1 MEVQQ
6 YIEQLEGPRKP
17 EFLELRTVIVEN
29 LPKGFEECIGYGM
42 IGYVVPHS
50 IYPAG
55 YHCTPKLPL
64 PFINIVMRKDIITL
78 YHMGLYSDEKL
89 LDWFKDEYSQLTSL
103 KLDMGKSCVRFKK
116 SSDIPFALI
125 GALLQKVSVEDW
137 VLLYEEKLKA

>member
-6 YIEQLEGPRKP
+6 YIDELEGPRKP
-17 EFLELRTVIVEN
+17 EFLELRKVIVDN

-64 PFINIVMRKDIITL
+64 PFLNLVMRKDIITF

-89 LDWFKDEYSQLTSL
+89 LVWFKDEYSKFTSL
-103 KLDMGKSCVRFKK
+103 KLDIGKSCVRFKK
-116 SSDIPFALI
+116 SGDIPYALI
-125 GALLQKVSVEDW
+125 GALMQKVSVEDW
-137 VLLYEEKLKA
+137 VLIYEEKLKA

>member
-1 MEVQQ
+1 MEVQL
-6 YIEQLEGPRKP
+6 YIDQLVGQRKP
-17 EFLELRTVIVEN
+17 EFLELRRVIVEN
-29 LPKGFEECIGYGM
+29 LPKGFEETIGYGM

-64 PFINIVMRKDIITL
+64 PFLNLVMRKDIITF
-78 YHMGLYSDEKL
+78 YHMGLYSDENL
-89 LDWFKDEYSQLTSL
+89 LNWFKDEYSKFTKL

-116 SSDIPFALI
+116 SGEIPYALI
-125 GALLQKVSVEDW
+125 GALIQKVSLEDW

>member
-6 YIEQLEGPRKP
+6 YIEQLEGQRKP
-17 EFLELRTVIVEN
+17 EFLQLRTVIVEN
-29 LPKGFEECIGYGM
+29 LPQGFEECIGYGM

-64 PFINIVMRKDIITL
+64 PFLNLVMRKDIITF
-78 YHMGLYSDEKL
+78 YHMGLYSDENL
-89 LDWFKDEYSQLTSL
+89 LKWFKDEYSKFTSL

-116 SSDIPFALI
+116 SVDIPYALI
-125 GALLQKVSVEDW
+125 GALMQKVSVEDW
-137 VLLYEEKLKA
+137 VLIYEEKLKA

>member
-6 YIEQLEGPRKP
+6 YIDELEGPRKP
-17 EFLELRTVIVEN
+17 EFLELRKVIVDN

-64 PFINIVMRKDIITL
+64 PFLNLVMRKDIITF

-89 LDWFKDEYSQLTSL
+89 LVWFKDEYSKFTSL

-116 SSDIPFALI
+116 SGDIPYALI
-125 GALLQKVSVEDW
+125 GALMQKVSVEDW
-137 VLLYEEKLKA
+137 VLIYEEKLKA

>member
-6 YIEQLEGPRKP
+6 YIDELEGPRKP
-17 EFLELRTVIVEN
+17 EFLELRKVIVDN

-64 PFINIVMRKDIITL
+64 PFVNLVMRKDIITF

-89 LDWFKDEYSQLTSL
+89 MDWFKDEYSKFTKL

-116 SSDIPFALI
+116 SGDIPYALI
-125 GALLQKVSVEDW
+125 GALMQKVSVEDW
-137 VLLYEEKLKA
+137 VLIYEEKLKA